1 MTMASRAMTRRMEKK
16 RSFAHA
22 VKLSTFALLGAVVF
36 SAGGIREAF
45 ADDEYVPH
53 TTAEWLN
60 PPGAPSR
67 LTPASNSPLLEIGPE
82 RRPIVFQD
90 RATVLQASEGGS
102 PGGTG
107 LRPQT
112 PPAWGE
118 QKSYLIPAL
127 EILGF
132 QVGLNLADRA
142 IYGCCDYD
150 VDFNSI
156 AKNLHRRGWKTD
168 ADSFTVNQLGHPYQ
182 GSIYYGLARSAGLD
196 FWESFGY
203 AFLASGVWEIAGETT
218 PPSRNDQITTPVGGT
233 FLGEALFRI
242 ANLWL
247 EQGVGPP
254 VVREVA
260 AAVVS
265 PPTAFNR
272 LAFGDRFRGIYPSG
286 NPEYYSRLAFGV
298 SAVTQN
304 DPGTSRKEHRTE
316 GIIDA
321 AIDYGLPGRDG
332 YQYRR
337 PFDYFSF
344 EVTGSTGVGFE
355 SVMTRGLL
363 FGKDYGSGAARYRGI
378 WGLYGSY
385 DYIAPNIFRLASSA
399 LSLGTT
405 LEWRASNAVTFQGT
419 GLIGAGYSSV
429 STIGGVENE
438 HSNHYGVTPTAAL
451 VLRTIFAERASLDLS
466 AREYFVSN
474 VSGGSRG
481 GHDNVVRADATFTWR
496 VTGRHAVAVKYQY
509 SRRDTQFDNAIDR
522 SQERGTIGIYYTLLG
537 RERFGTGDWK

>member
-1 MTMASRAMTRRMEKK
+1 MIVASHAMTGQVEIRK
-16 RSFAHA
+16 SFARSA
-22 VKLSTFALLGAVVF
+22 KLPAFVLVGAVLF
-36 SAGGIREAF
+36 SAGGTTREAL
-45 ADDEYVPH
+45 ADDGFLPH
-53 TTAEWLN
+53 TTAEWLSPHGAAQRLDSPTSS
-60 PPGAPSR
+60 PP
-67 LTPASNSPLLEIGPE
+67 LEIGPE
-82 RRPIVFQD
+82 RRPIVFVD
-90 RATVLQASEGGS
+90 RPTLLQASESSS

-107 LRPQT
+107 LRAQAPV
-112 PPAWGE
+112 AWGE

-132 QVGLNLADRA
+132 QVGLNLADRV
-142 IYGCCDYD
+142 IYGCCDFHS
-150 VDFNSI
+150 DFNSI
-156 AKNLHRRGWKTD
+156 AKNLHRRGWTTD
-168 ADSFTVNQLGHPYQ
+168 ADTFTVNQLGHPYQ
-182 GSIYYGLARSAGLD
+182 GSIYYGLARSAGLN
-196 FWESFGY
+196 FWEGFGY

-218 PPSRNDQITTPVGGT
+218 PPSRNDQITTPIGGT

-247 EQGVGPP
+247 EQGAGPP
-254 VVREVA
+254 LFREVA

-272 LAFGDRFRGIYPSG
+272 LAFGERFRGIYPSG

-298 SAVTQN
+298 SSVTQN
-304 DPGTSRKEHRTE
+304 DPGTPRKEHRTE
-316 GIIDA
+316 GIVDA

-344 EVTGSTGVGFE
+344 QVTGSTGVGFE

-363 FGKDYGSGAARYRGI
+363 FGTDYGSGAARYRGI

-405 LEWRASNAVTFQGT
+405 LEWRATKAVTFQGT
-419 GLIGAGYSSV
+419 ALAGAGYSSV
-429 STIGGVENE
+429 STINGAENE

-451 VLRTIFAERASLDLS
+451 VLRAIFSERASLDLS

-481 GHDNVVRADATFTWR
+481 GHDNVVRADATLTWR
-496 VTGRHAVAVKYQY
+496 VTGRHGIALKYQY
-509 SRRDTQFDNAIDR
+509 SRRDAEFAGVDR
-522 SQERGTIGIYYTLLG
+522 SQERGTIGIFYTLLG